1 MTTVGII
8 CEYNPFHNG
17 HKKQFDLIR
26 RQFGEDT
33 RIVCLMSGNFVQ
45 RGAPAIFDKYTRAKA
60 AVLSGADLVL
70 ELPVTAAISSAEGF
84 AQGAVSILSR
94 LTIDYLCFG
103 SESGDLPAIER
114 TAKILNS
121 EEFEQKLSQYNEKD
135 LSYAAARQMAL
146 TELSANHAI
155 LSAPNDILA
164 VEYCKALQ
172 AMNSPIRPYAVR
184 REGSYNAE
192 APEKNNPSAKS
203 LRSLETEE
211 LCAYVPNEA
220 FEVFRAA
227 PTYRLHFGERVVL
240 ARLRTMTDADYEAL
254 PYGNEGLW
262 RRFMHAG
269 REEVSLDAVIES
281 TKTKRY
287 AYTRICRMLLCA
299 YLGITKDILS
309 WSSDYVR
316 ILAADDAGTA
326 LIRMFREQGSISLIN
341 AGQVPENKAYYALEC
356 RCAELFSLLC
366 DPKHP
371 PKADFEATGRIFLKK
386 CENNACNPQNLV
398 VR

>member
-17 HKKQFDLIR
+17 HKKQFDMIR
-26 RQFGEDT
+26 RQFGDDT

-103 SESGDLPAIER
+103 SESGDLSAIEH
-114 TAKILNS
+114 TAGILNS
-121 EEFEQKLSQYNEKD
+121 PEFEQKLSQYNEKNV
-135 LSYAAARQMAL
+135 SYAAARQMAL
-146 TELSANHAI
+146 TELSGERAI
-155 LSAPNDILA
+155 LSEPNDILA
-164 VEYCKALQ
+164 VEYCRALQ
-172 AMNSPIRPYAVR
+172 AMNSPIRPYAIR

-192 APEKNNPSAKS
+192 CPEAENPSAKS
-203 LRSLETEE
+203 LRALETGE
-211 LCAYVPNEA
+211 LIAYVPSEA
-220 FEVFRAA
+220 FDVFRTAS
-227 PTYRLHFGERVVL
+227 TYRLQFGERAVL

-269 REEVSLDAVIES
+269 REEGSVDAVIE
-281 TKTKRY
+281 KTKSKRY
-287 AYTRICRMLLCA
+287 TYTRICRMLLCA
-299 YLGITKDILS
+299 YLGITKEILA
-309 WSSDYVR
+309 WSADYVR
-316 ILAADDAGTA
+316 ILAADEAGTA
-326 LIRMFREQGSISLIN
+326 LIRSFREQGSISLIN
-341 AGQVPENKAYYALEC
+341 AGQVPENQAYYALEC
-356 RCAELFSLLC
+356 CCAELFSLLC
-366 DPKHP
+366 DPKHT
-371 PKADFEATGRIFLKK
+371 PKADFEANGRIFLKK
-386 CENNACNPQNLV
+386 M
-398 VR
+398 